1 MATGRIILKA
11 ENAKLYWVFKGSHG
25 FFWSLE
31 SSDRLLAGAINQCSN
46 QQEQPLETALIL
58 PILYYKLGRR
68 RRPCPGVAIQDT
80 AATLHLPQNTET
92 FGSLFLSPVKK
103 LLLLLEVL
111 PWVSLQTT
119 HT

>member
-1 MATGRIILKA
+1 M
-11 ENAKLYWVFKGSHG
+11 
-25 FFWSLE
+25 
-31 SSDRLLAGAINQCSN
+31 
-46 QQEQPLETALIL
+46 
-58 PILYYKLGRR
+58 
-68 RRPCPGVAIQDT
+68 
-80 AATLHLPQNTET
+80 LHLPQNTET